1 MGSSCG
7 RTGSLRDGTHGWRIT
22 LGHRARTRW
31 VFPAHPHP
39 LYGRDC
45 GGGPASG
52 TCHVGVHRSSRRR
65 RRRVVGVVIVA
76 VTLVVAIVGSGGFA
90 GAATN
95 PDRDVAWSG
104 GVAARSVPIPGSE
117 GGFRSTVVGSFR
129 LWVPSGGTWQ
139 VESALT
145 ATGVRKADAPGSA
158 YGRVSFGHAVECGP
172 DTRDVAGR
180 LTTPVLTTVSGT
192 NLLYDRTTTTT
203 VRGLWRAV
211 RGYNRC
217 QVVVIV
223 GRDDLAVAGKRFTLN
238 GGYVRLVGRG
248 LADGQTT
255 SIQMSPRMLSRSAPS
270 LTAPNFQTYYTAPS
284 RLAVAGNAQLTPAV
298 RFVDVVADAY
308 VTTCYGPG
316 SRTVTP
322 ILRADGTV
330 VATRLAC
337 PVSAGVLTP
346 VTYQSMAVVQQYH
359 SDGTLCRQTT
369 SPMRSYS
376 TTGVVHHQEVRNRI
390 IVAVDATC
398 SSRRF
403 RAKLFLRWT
412 SGNAFWVEGGDMSR
426 VTVRP
431 LAS

>member
-1 MGSSCG
+1 MS
-7 RTGSLRDGTHGWRIT
+7 
-22 LGHRARTRW
+22 
-31 VFPAHPHP
+31 V
-39 LYGRDC
+39 
-45 GGGPASG
+45 
-52 TCHVGVHRSSRRR
+52 VGRSSGRRR
-65 RRRVVGVVIVA
+65 RGIVGVLVA
-76 VTLVVAIVGSGGFA
+76 AAALVAA
-90 GAATN
+90 GTGPAESAWAATN

-117 GGFRSTVVGSFR
+117 GGFRTTVVGSFR

-145 ATGVRKADAPGSA
+145 ATGVHKASAPGSA

-172 DTRDVAGR
+172 DTRDAAGR

-192 NLLYDRTTTTT
+192 NLLYDRTSTTT

-217 QVVVIV
+217 QVVLIV

-248 LADGQTT
+248 LADGQTASVQT
-255 SIQMSPRMLSRSAPS
+255 GPRLLSRSART
-270 LTAPNFQTYYTAPS
+270 LTSPNVQTLYTAPAK
-284 RLAVAGNAQLTPAV
+284 LAVAGNAALTPAV

-316 SRTVTP
+316 SSTVTSA
-322 ILRADGTV
+322 LRPERAA

-337 PVSAGVLTP
+337 PASAGVLTA
-346 VTYQSMAVVQQYH
+346 VTYQSWAVVQQYH
-359 SDGTLCRQTT
+359 ADGTLCRQTS
-369 SPMRSYS
+369 SPSRTYS
-376 TTGVVHHQEVRNRI
+376 TNGVVHHQEVRNRI
-390 IVAVDATC
+390 VVAVDAGC
-398 SSRRF
+398 GSRRF

>member
-1 MGSSCG
+1 MAGDHP
-7 RTGSLRDGTHGWRIT
+7 DGTW
-22 LGHRARTRW
+22 
-31 VFPAHPHP
+31 P
-39 LYGRDC
+39 
-45 GGGPASG
+45 
-52 TCHVGVHRSSRRR
+52 
-65 RRRVVGVVIVA
+65 
-76 VTLVVAIVGSGGFA
+76 
-90 GAATN
+90 GA
-95 PDRDVAWSG
+95 

-117 GGFRSTVVGSFR
+117 GGFRITVVGSFR
-129 LWVPSGGTWQ
+129 LWVPSGGTWH

-270 LTAPNFQTYYTAPS
+270 LTAPNFQTDYTAPS

-337 PVSAGVLTP
+337 PVSAGLLTP
-346 VTYQSMAVVQQYH
+346 VTYQSMAVV
-359 SDGTLCRQTT
+359 S
-369 SPMRSYS
+369 S
-376 TTGVVHHQEVRNRI
+376 TTPTGRCAGRRRRRCGATAPPASSI
-390 IVAVDATC
+390 IRRCATGS
-398 SSRRF
+398 SSRWTRPAAAGF
-403 RAKLFLRWT
+403 SGPSCSCAGRAAT
-412 SGNAFWVEGGDMSR
+412 PSGSR
-426 VTVRP
+426 VGT
-431 LAS
+431 